1 MHCYL
6 RRMNLQVK
14 GCKVAMAAAVINVA
28 SALAQADVGL
38 CGGKVWSP
46 GGDAGMHYSYA
57 A

>member
-6 RRMNLQVK
+6 RRINLQVK
-14 GCKVAMAAAVINVA
+14 GCKVAMAADGINVA
-28 SALAQADVGL
+28 SALAQTDIGL
-38 CGGKVWSP
+38 CGVKVWLP